1 MDGETLISPTFGDAS
16 LAEPIDA
23 AIPLSSGR
31 PAVAGLLADPP
42 IDAAILLS
50 SGPGLV
56 RAAAGAGTAPSAGR
70 PFQWTRG

>member
-31 PAVAGLLADPP
+31 PAVAGALAEP
-42 IDAAILLS
+42 IDAAIALS

-56 RAAAGAGTAPSAGR
+56 RALGTGLSAGR
-70 PFQWTRG
+70 PFQKIRG